1 MYIINY
7 GSSCVSSYSPR
18 VDRFAYRG
26 GCDVWD
32 VGGVWNRFPDCN
44 SEAEDHACCVFGEV
58 FMSCFMYLVA
68 CHIWTVYLGGSYV

>member
-1 MYIINY
+1 M
-7 GSSCVSSYSPR
+7 
-18 VDRFAYRG
+18 
-26 GCDVWD
+26 WD